1 MQHLDEG
8 TIHALL
14 DGALPPAEREAAEA
28 HVARCERC
36 TAAVAEARGFI
47 AASSRILTALDAV
60 PGGVLPAARA
70 AVRAPARFTISRAWI
85 AAAAVLMLSTA
96 TAIAIRPRPDAA
108 PTRLAEAREQAAAP
122 APVPAPAPAPFAQPE
137 APVVASP
144 KPAPSPPV
152 RKRAPTPT
160 PAAQPVV
167 AARDE
172 ATRAA
177 AAPPAA
183 LGAVVTEALP
193 YDTAAPQLVSRAT
206 STEHGDTVITTVYTL
221 RGVRVSL
228 SDHPSRASLRRSAA
242 AAFSDQVIA
251 KAQESA
257 PENSITWSDSA
268 GRTRTLR
275 GALSTPELERLRATL
290 FPRSP

>member
-96 TAIAIRPRPDAA
+96 TAIAIRPRHDAA
-108 PTRLAEAREQAAAP
+108 PTRLAEAREQAA
-122 APVPAPAPAPFAQPE
+122 APAPFAQPE

-160 PAAQPVV
+160 PSAQPVV
-167 AARDE
+167 TAREEAA
-172 ATRAA
+172 RAA

-206 STEHGDTVITTVYTL
+206 TTEHGDTVITTVYTL